1 MNLQIAIRFFKLK
14 LHFPTKVSKNQKAW
28 WTNFRYIMGLYSFGS
43 KLFLYVKYLKNRIWS
58 AKSSPV
64 TGSTLHTAHCTLHTV
79 QYTLHLYLHLHLPCL
94 WTIKNTHWTLHTTH
108 YMFILHVYHL
118 SIHRHNGEKSL
129 SLDSRWWWQNE
140 HWYTNRTTYHLT
152 HVTHGMLSCW

>member
-94 WTIKNTHWTLHTTH
+94 WTIKNTHWTLHTANYIVYIACLT
-108 YMFILHVYHL
+108 FINSQAYRQKVPEFGLKMVVAKWTLIYIQRRRKTVL
-118 SIHRHNGEKSL
+118 VSKVLAS
-129 SLDSRWWWQNE
+129 S
-140 HWYTNRTTYHLT
+140 
-152 HVTHGMLSCW
+152 